1 MGFNIHENALDG
13 VKTMGSIAIMKK
25 LYFLLLLIFGLALVI
40 SCKSSDGETSISRLY
55 SKTTDDELAAR
66 AFGAWNYYAA
76 GKYGAA
82 LSEFGEILNSGG
94 ESFIKKRAAELGLH
108 VGLGFSL
115 LQFRRYDEALYQ
127 FEYDIAVLPESAVGA
142 ATVYYIKR
150 DYTGCVKSFD
160 HFKRLYNEQFPYTK
174 TFPALNFEVNLE
186 SHKFLFLGFY
196 FQNSADLA
204 ANASAQYEF
213 LAGHTAEVGI
223 SSEAD
228 KIFSKTV
235 KKP

>member
-1 MGFNIHENALDG
+1 
-13 VKTMGSIAIMKK
+13 MKK
-25 LYFLLLLIFGLALVI
+25 ILIITIILTGLFLAI

-55 SKTTDDELAAR
+55 SKTTDDELAGR

-94 ESFIKKRAAELGLH
+94 ESFIKKRAGELGLH

-115 LQFRRYDEALYQ
+115 LQVKRYDEALYQ
-127 FEYDIAVLPESAVGA
+127 FEYDIDALPESAVGA
-142 ATVYYIKR
+142 ATVHYVKR
-150 DYTGCVKSFD
+150 DYAGCVKSFD
-160 HFKRLYNEQFPYTK
+160 YFKRLYTEQFLYSK

-186 SHKFLFLGFY
+186 AHKFLFLGLY

-204 ANASAQYEF
+204 ADAARQYEF